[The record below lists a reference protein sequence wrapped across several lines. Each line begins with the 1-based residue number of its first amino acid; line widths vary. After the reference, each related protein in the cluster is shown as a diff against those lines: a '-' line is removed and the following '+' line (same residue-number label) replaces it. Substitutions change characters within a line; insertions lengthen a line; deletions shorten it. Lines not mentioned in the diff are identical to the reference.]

1 MSSKR
6 KNTPTKLSKEDQASD
21 KSAPS
26 TGNCDLDVDASSE
39 KSASCCSSIGIS
51 EDTEDITVAESEE
64 GDDDSYL
71 DRQLELACSTSHG
84 LKRSGHCQSASESD
98 VDDNCSSPYV
108 ATKTLTLNPNSTLGS
123 ISGSLSA
130 AFGEHPCKRSMESV
144 LRRLNSRVND
154 VSMEMAFS
162 VDDFDDS
169 PKVMSAVH
177 AVLAGDGTLIEKERQ
192 ISEIISHL
200 QNIRENLS
208 KQKHQSVHRH
218 TDDSRLATA
227 AVAAA

>member
-6 KNTPTKLSKEDQASD
+6 KNTPTKLSKEDHGNEKITASLG
-21 KSAPS
+21 SS
-26 TGNCDLDVDASSE
+26 DLDVDATSE

-51 EDTEDITVAESEE
+51 EDTEDITVADSED
-64 GDDDSYL
+64 GDDDSCL
-71 DRQLELACSTSHG
+71 EGQLEHG
-84 LKRSGHCQSASESD
+84 AVVDDVKRSSHCQSASESEGED
-98 VDDNCSSPYV
+98 TLSSTY
-108 ATKTLTLNPNSTLGS
+108 AANKTLALNTESVSPAA
-123 ISGSLSA
+123 ISA
-130 AFGEHPCKRSMESV
+130 AFDEHPCKRSMESV

-162 VDDFDDS
+162 ADDFNDS

-208 KQKHQSVHRH
+208 KQKHQVQC
-218 TDDSRLATA
+218 
-227 AVAAA
+227 